1 MPPMPDPLPPDTIV
15 AASRTASD
23 LLPFLAVMLA
33 GFLVGA
39 WGQSAKLPIA
49 VIAGMALII
58 LAVGGFFI
66 ENSSG
71 PDQTP

>member
-1 MPPMPDPLPPDTIV
+1 MPDPLPPDALV

-23 LLPFLAVMLA
+23 LLPFLAVMVA

-39 WGQSAKLPIA
+39 WGQSARLPIA
-49 VIAGMALII
+49 VIAGIALII

-66 ENSSG
+66 ENGSG
-71 PDQTP
+71 PDQSP

>member
-1 MPPMPDPLPPDTIV
+1 MPPMSDPLLPEALT
-15 AASRTASD
+15 AASKTASD
-23 LLPFLAVMLA
+23 LLPFLAVMIA

-49 VIAGMALII
+49 VIAGIALIM